1 MVWAQLSALCTEPA
15 QESPEADWKQ
25 AGRGAGDFGAAV
37 EVARRQG
44 FGSAA
49 CAGVPAC
56 SRGAGSRQ
64 VGCDFRFSIPTSR
77 DKAPPGLPRGEAV
90 ASWLLVLLF
99 QGCFCGCFPGGTAE
113 PQVWGWAFV
122 PPRRFPPQLKA
133 FFGLKRIEGRK
144 KEAEKCIKM
153 RDFILVM

>member
-56 SRGAGSRQ
+56 SRGAGSKQ

-77 DKAPPGLPRGEAV
+77 PASRRGCGFVAPRPPLPALFLWLFSRRDRRAPGLGLGLCATVPRP
-90 ASWLLVLLF
+90 ASAQSLL
-99 QGCFCGCFPGGTAE
+99 
-113 PQVWGWAFV
+113 
-122 PPRRFPPQLKA
+122 RFKKNR
-133 FFGLKRIEGRK
+133 GKEERSRK
-144 KEAEKCIKM
+144 M
-153 RDFILVM
+153 Y